1 MSLAKEK
8 HGLLYGVGLGPGDPE
23 LLTLKALNI
32 IKAAPIIAY
41 FSKRGAQSRART
53 IVERW
58 LPNPVEEM
66 PLVYPLTREVHFCD
80 PVYIE
85 ELRGFYFEVSEKI
98 ATELEASRDVAL
110 ICEGDP
116 LFYGSFM
123 HIYMRLKERFR
134 TNIIPGVS
142 GMSGCWTAAKTPI
155 TWGDDVLSV
164 LPGTLAGP
172 ELARH
177 LKSCDAA
184 VIIKLGSNLN
194 KIRLAIEEAGRSR
207 TAIYV
212 EQGTMEGEKILNL
225 DEKRDDL
232 APYFSM
238 ILIPGQ
244 GRRP

>member
-1 MSLAKEK
+1 MSLAKDNQ
-8 HGLLYGVGLGPGDPE
+8 GSLYGVGLGPGDPE

-41 FSKRGAQSRART
+41 FSKKGAQSRART

-58 LPNPVEEM
+58 LPNSIQEM

-80 PVYIE
+80 PVYIA

-123 HIYMRLKERFR
+123 HIFVRLKERYKI
-134 TNIIPGVS
+134 NIIPGVS

-172 ELARH
+172 KLIAH

-184 VIIKLGSNLN
+184 VIIKIGANLN
-194 KIRLAIEEAGRSR
+194 KIRRAIEEAGRSGS
-207 TAIYV
+207 AIYV
-212 EQGTMEGEKILNL
+212 EQGSMEGEKILSLN
-225 DEKRDDL
+225 EKHDDL